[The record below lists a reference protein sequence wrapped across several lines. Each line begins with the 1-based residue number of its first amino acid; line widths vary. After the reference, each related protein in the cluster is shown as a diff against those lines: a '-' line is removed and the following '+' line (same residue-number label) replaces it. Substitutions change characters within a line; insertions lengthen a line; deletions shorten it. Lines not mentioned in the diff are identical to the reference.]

1 MQRGNS
7 LIISS
12 ILASHATKYVVALFL
27 LLSAVSYIYYQGRA
41 DKEEEIRIENLET
54 IIETRKK
61 IDEAI
66 INSPNTPDGAREWL
80 LRRSE
85 GH

>member
-1 MQRGNS
+1 VLVGIS
-7 LIISS
+7 L
-12 ILASHATKYVVALFL
+12 
-27 LLSAVSYIYYQGRA
+27 IYYQGRA
-41 DKEEEIRIENLET
+41 DKEEEIKVKNLET
-54 IIETRKK
+54 IVETRKK

-80 LRRSE
+80 LRRAE